1 MPLAVWQDFTP
12 LLALFGAQRLEVH
25 VFPTVSIDPDTNEEY
40 YSGTPV
46 VDYIS
51 GVVVPASTSG
61 SQRGEYPEFL
71 PKGILDQAQYI
82 IYAPLQLVGESGNE
96 IPQTI
101 ARGKS
106 QPLIVMIDGRP
117 FGVIYDQKW
126 HAGNMRV
133 LAVAPTEPGPPLG

>member
-1 MPLAVWQDFTP
+1 MPLAVWRDFTP

-25 VFPTVSIDPDTNEEY
+25 VFPTVSINPDTNEEY

-51 GVVVPASTSG
+51 GVVVPASTAVSQSG
-61 SQRGEYPEFL
+61 EHPEFL
-71 PKGILDQAQYI
+71 PRGILNQAEYI
-82 IYAPLQLVGESGNE
+82 IYTPLQLVGESGNE

-101 ARGKS
+101 AQGRS
-106 QPLIVMIDGRP
+106 HPLIVMIDERP

-133 LAVAPTEPGPPLG
+133 LAVAPIEPGPPLE